1 MVSNRRAKQ
10 NTTQNY
16 AKFSVIPRFSS
27 ALFSVST
34 MSKIRKVVIPAA
46 GFGTRFLPQTKAMPK
61 EMLPIVDKPVIQY
74 VVEEAV
80 ASGIRDV
87 ILVTGALKRAI
98 EDHFDVPNADLI
110 QNLEAGGKEE
120 LKKAVQKISEM
131 ANFIYI
137 RQKGM
142 YGNGTPVLSAEPVI
156 DNEFFAVMWGDEFIY
171 SNPPRLS
178 QMIQVHEKYGGAVI
192 SGVRI
197 KKKEDLKRYGIAKV
211 QPVEGNVYKI
221 EKIVEKPNPEDAPS
235 DLATHGAYILPP
247 EIFDILKNQ
256 KPGTGGEIY
265 LPEAID
271 ELIRTGYPVF
281 ACEIENGR
289 YFDTGN
295 KLEYMKT
302 AVELALEHPDIRDEF
317 RAFLRD
323 LDV

>member
-1 MVSNRRAKQ
+1 M
-10 NTTQNY
+10 
-16 AKFSVIPRFSS
+16 
-27 ALFSVST
+27 
-34 MSKIRKVVIPAA
+34 KIRKAVIPAA

-80 ASGIRDV
+80 SSGIED
-87 ILVTGALKRAI
+87 IIIVTGAVKRAI

-110 QNLEAGGKEE
+110 KNLESAGKTKLVEQ
-120 LKKAVQKISEM
+120 VQKISEM

-156 DNEFFAVMWGDEFIY
+156 DKEMFAVMWGDEFIY

-178 QMIQVHEKYGGAVI
+178 QMIKVHEKHGGAVI

-197 KKKEDLKRYGIAKV
+197 KNKQDLKRYGIAEV
-211 QPVEGNVYKI
+211 EPIEGNVFKI
-221 EKIVEKPNPEDAPS
+221 KKITEKPDPDKAPS

-247 EIFDILKNQ
+247 EIFEILRKQ

-271 ELIRTGYPVF
+271 VLIETGYPVY
-281 ACEIENGR
+281 ACEIENGE

-302 AVELALEHPDIRDEF
+302 AVKLALDHPDINGEF
-317 RAFLRD
+317 RQFLKSLD
-323 LDV
+323 L